1 MTRSHRFA
9 HRLIWPVLAIVVVLG
24 LAMAL
29 TLRPPPDPPAPVA
42 TGGRL

>member
-29 TLRPPPDPPAPVA
+29 TLRPLPDPPAPVA